1 MQTLPTLVIVGRP
14 NVGKSTLFNVLT
26 QSRDALVADQPGLTR
41 DRQFGRGHF
50 AQQSYLV
57 VDTGGL
63 GETKNAIVERIT
75 QQVLLAIQDAD
86 SILFLV
92 DGRGGLTAADESI
105 TEQLRPLEIPI
116 HLVINKAEGLEKN
129 LVSAEFYQLGLE
141 SIHVIS
147 AAHRQGIQTL
157 LETVLADFS
166 PSSEEQ
172 PTDEL
177 QESIKVAIIGRP
189 NVGKST
195 LVNQM
200 LGYERMITFDQPGT
214 TRDSIAIP
222 FVRAGQQ
229 YTLIDTAGVRRR
241 AKIFETIEKFSVI
254 KTFQAIENSNVV
266 VMLLDASEGITD
278 QDTNLLG
285 QVLDSGKALVIA
297 VNKWDSLTTEHRQ
310 QVRYHLDRKLHFINF
325 AKTHFISAL
334 HGSEVG
340 SLFNSIKTA
349 WQSAFYRINT
359 GQLNELLQ
367 QILEAHPPPLI
378 RGRRI
383 KLRYAHQGG
392 HNPPLFIIHGN
403 QVEQIPNTYK
413 RYLCNTFRE
422 MLHLEGTTV
431 QLIFKQGE
439 NPYGDRKNNLTPRQ
453 RRKRQRL
460 IRYVKKSS

>member
-1 MQTLPTLVIVGRP
+1 
-14 NVGKSTLFNVLT
+14 
-26 QSRDALVADQPGLTR
+26 
-41 DRQFGRGHF
+41 
-50 AQQSYLV
+50 
-57 VDTGGL
+57 
-63 GETKNAIVERIT
+63 
-75 QQVLLAIQDAD
+75 
-86 SILFLV
+86 
-92 DGRGGLTAADESI
+92 
-105 TEQLRPLEIPI
+105 
-116 HLVINKAEGLEKN
+116 
-129 LVSAEFYQLGLE
+129 
-141 SIHVIS
+141 
-147 AAHRQGIQTL
+147 
-157 LETVLADFS
+157 
-166 PSSEEQ
+166 
-172 PTDEL
+172 
-177 QESIKVAIIGRP
+177 
-189 NVGKST
+189 
-195 LVNQM
+195 
-200 LGYERMITFDQPGT
+200 
-214 TRDSIAIP
+214 
-222 FVRAGQQ
+222 
-229 YTLIDTAGVRRR
+229 
-241 AKIFETIEKFSVI
+241 
-254 KTFQAIENSNVV
+254 
-266 VMLLDASEGITD
+266 
-278 QDTNLLG
+278 
-285 QVLDSGKALVIA
+285 LDSGKALVIA

-403 QVEQIPNTYK
+403 QVEQIPDTYK